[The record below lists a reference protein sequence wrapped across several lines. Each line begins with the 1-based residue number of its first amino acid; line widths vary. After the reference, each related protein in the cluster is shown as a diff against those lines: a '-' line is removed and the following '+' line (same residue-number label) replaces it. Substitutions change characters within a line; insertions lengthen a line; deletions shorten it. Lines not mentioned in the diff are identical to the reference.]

1 MVLTLWENGS
11 LVGVSSHASDGI
23 VENVVIVNPTS
34 PASPSY
40 DAIKESE
47 PSRISS
53 ADTRACKRND
63 NLIYRSSNHIWHN
76 VRVLTN
82 TCIELVNEP

>member
-11 LVGVSSHASDGI
+11 LVGVSSHASDGT
-23 VENVVIVNPTS
+23 VENVVIVNPAS

-40 DAIKESE
+40 EAIKESE
-47 PSRISS
+47 PFRISS
-53 ADTRACKRND
+53 TGTRACKRNGSPV
-63 NLIYRSSNHIWHN
+63 NRSTDHTWHDPQM
-76 VRVLTN
+76 LTN

>member
-11 LVGVSSHASDGI
+11 LVGVSSHASDGT
-23 VENVVIVNPTS
+23 VENVVIVNPAS

-40 DAIKESE
+40 EAIKESE
-47 PSRISS
+47 PFRISS

-63 NLIYRSSNHIWHN
+63 NIANRSASHTW
-76 VRVLTN
+76 RDPQALTN
-82 TCIELVNEP
+82 TCVELVNEP